1 MREYIFGF
9 GRRSC
14 PGRELA
20 DASLFM
26 FVAMSV
32 AALDIRPLAGADLS
46 TMVDVK
52 EGKGWVP
59 GTITFV
65 LSYYL
70 VSGSVAEKHLLFQTF
85 RTLLCHA
92 RPRSPAI
99 EALVRAVET
108 EYPWNDHDAEAIS
121 HLDLKRR
128 L

>member
-26 FVAMSV
+26 FVTMSV

-46 TMVDVK
+46 TMLMSKRGRAGFREPSRSFFLTISCLGLLLRNTYSSRHSEPFSVD
-52 EGKGWVP
+52 
-59 GTITFV
+59 
-65 LSYYL
+65 
-70 VSGSVAEKHLLFQTF
+70 
-85 RTLLCHA
+85 A